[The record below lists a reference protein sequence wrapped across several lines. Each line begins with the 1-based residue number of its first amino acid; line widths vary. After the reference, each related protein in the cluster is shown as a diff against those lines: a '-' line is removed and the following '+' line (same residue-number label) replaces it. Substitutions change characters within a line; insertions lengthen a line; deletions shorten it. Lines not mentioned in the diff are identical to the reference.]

1 MDARGVKTIYDYAD
15 DPVNRL
21 QHVTYDLSGFGDK
34 ANPVM
39 PSPPVTFRYM
49 TTGDVTRVFQVVM
62 QRENDDS
69 WGLHEYGYDSE
80 GRLASKALSY
90 LGNPQLV
97 SNYKYDNFDRLTQE
111 IYPAE
116 YGTAAA
122 TREQIDYIYGTGG
135 VLSELMIDGVAYVSQ
150 VVYNPARQIS
160 RCGPKHT
167 IMIRMATAP
176 ALRRQVKRRTAHPY
190 PLDGLPALTYD
201 TLTNH
206 VTALTNLVTAQG
218 FAYDAAGNQT
228 RVVRADGSSLR
239 YQYDAAGHLAVVFD
253 GNDKVLEQY
262 AYDADGR
269 RLLKSGSD
277 ASIDPTYICPGSR

>member
-1 MDARGVKTIYDYAD
+1 MDLFQYDSLGRLTAEYLHEKSATLDDNGVYVGGSGQWSDVFTYDDRSNLISHMDARGVKTIYDYAD
-15 DPVNRL
+15 DPLNRL

-62 QRENDDS
+62 QRENDNS

-135 VLSELMIDGVAYVSQ
+135 VLSELMIDGVDYVSQ

-176 ALRRQVKRRTAHPY
+176 ALRRQVKRRTAHPSRSTAC
-190 PLDGLPALTYD
+190 PHLPMIPSPITSLPSRT
-201 TLTNH
+201 
-206 VTALTNLVTAQG
+206 
-218 FAYDAAGNQT
+218 
-228 RVVRADGSSLR
+228 SSPR
-239 YQYDAAGHLAVVFD
+239 
-253 GNDKVLEQY
+253 KVLPMT
-262 AYDADGR
+262 R
-269 RLLKSGSD
+269 RAIRR
-277 ASIDPTYICPGSR
+277 ASCVLMVPR